1 MSYFYEILTKQAGY
15 SRIGRIILSK
25 EAKKYIGTPEIV
37 IPMKRMLM
45 NYLGFLEEFQDHK
58 IFLITKEI
66 YLKIGF
72 LREKF
77 KDTGFLFTHNGTLAK
92 FNEILERNIDNISQ
106 NNVLC
111 LIPFNV
117 PNTIISKEF
126 AVNEITNYLQRAKK
140 IVSEHSNILFGLSIR
155 IFDYPDL
162 IELYSLFIKEHSNI
176 KILNLLDLFDNFAK
190 YRKILE
196 AIVNIKSNLDNN
208 TVLMASGKIVPS
220 QFPFLIYLGIDLINA
235 SYMVYLSSENFYDTT
250 EYLLPIYKVHD
261 FPCSCFACKSVLKKI
276 KQEKYS
282 GEKLEL
288 LCLHNIIS
296 AKNFVNK
303 IKQYLKTED
312 FRNFLE
318 KAVLNDLNLISA
330 LKILDRNYYDIL
342 KYETPITQQN
352 KIIKCIGVSSYHRP
366 DFREFRERLISTFT
380 PESWTSLILIYP
392 CSSKKPYSESK
403 SHKAFQKVMRKFPE
417 FPDFQEIILTSPL
430 GAIPRQFENIYPVS
444 SYDISVT
451 GFWDTEEI
459 KITANMLLEI
469 LQKYNTEI
477 PIICHLKGKG
487 YQRVIKKVSKLLDH
501 DIYFTEVEESLIT
514 KDSLNSLY
522 KKIEEL
528 KDKYH
533 PKESLSAKDQNHK
546 TWNRK
551 LIKILDYQFGV
562 GTGMMLMNDSIKIK
576 KDNRRNKL
584 EISDSKSK
592 EVIGYFK
599 FDSGQIELTLDGAKR
614 LFPLSK
620 IEKHLVFDGD
630 VIKGST
636 LFRPGIIEYSAELKP
651 KDIVLI
657 LNKKKENVIGLGQL
671 IIGKNFIR
679 NSNSGKVVE
688 IYEKL

>member
-1 MSYFYEILTKQAGY
+1 MSYFYEVLSKQAGY
-15 SRIGRIILSK
+15 SRIGRMILSK
-25 EAKKYIGTPEIV
+25 EPKLYISTPEIV
-37 IPMKRMLM
+37 IPMKRTLM
-45 NYLGFLEEFQDHK
+45 NHLGFLEEVQEHK

-77 KDTGFLFTHNGTLAK
+77 RGTGFLFTHYGTITK
-92 FNEILERNIDNISQ
+92 FNEILERNIEKISQ
-106 NNVLC
+106 NHVIC

-117 PNTIISKEF
+117 PNTIIGKDF
-126 AVNEITNYLQRAKK
+126 AVNEINNYLKRVKEIFSK
-140 IVSEHSNILFGLSIR
+140 HSNILFGLSIR
-155 IFDYPDL
+155 IFDYPEL
-162 IELYSLFIKEHSNI
+162 IELYSSFLKEHSNI
-176 KILNLLDLFDNFAK
+176 KILNLLDLFDNFVK
-190 YRKILE
+190 YRKILDT
-196 AIVNIKSNLDNN
+196 IVKIKSNLDNN
-208 TVLMASGKIVPS
+208 SVLMASGKIVPS
-220 QFPFLIYLGIDLINA
+220 QYPFLIYLGIDLINA
-235 SYMVYLSSENFYDTT
+235 SYMLYLSSENFYDTT
-250 EYLLPIYKVHD
+250 EYLLPIYKVND
-261 FPCSCFACKSVLKKI
+261 FPCSCFACKSDLKKI

-303 IKQYLKTED
+303 VKQYLRTED

-330 LKILDRNYYDIL
+330 LKILDRNYYNIL

-366 DFREFRERLISTFT
+366 DFREFRERLINTFT
-380 PESWTSLILIYP
+380 PESWTRLIIIYP

-430 GAIPRQFENIYPVS
+430 GAIPRQFENVYPVS

-451 GFWDTEEI
+451 GFWDTEEVN
-459 KITANMLLEI
+459 ITANMLLKI

-487 YQRVIKKVSKLLDH
+487 YQRVIKKVSKSLDH
-501 DIYFTEVEESLIT
+501 DIYFTEAKEGLIT

-522 KKIEEL
+522 NKIKEL

-533 PKESLSAKDQNHK
+533 PKESLSANDPNHK

-551 LIKILDYQFGV
+551 LIKILDYQFGA
-562 GTGMMLMNDSIKIK
+562 GTGMMLINNNIKIK
-576 KDNRRNKL
+576 KDNKGNKL
-584 EISDSKSK
+584 EISDSRSK
-592 EVIGYFK
+592 EVIGHFY
-599 FDSGQIELTLDGAKR
+599 FDSGQIKLTLDGAKR

-620 IEKHLVFDGD
+620 IEKQLVFDGD

-636 LFRPGIIEYSAELKP
+636 LFRPGIIEYSTDLKP

-671 IIGKNFIR
+671 IIGKNIIK
-679 NSNSGKVVE
+679 NSNSGKVAE